1 MTICGRIMIST
12 NQIKS
17 SDSCVIFF
25 VAACGVETEGAVIFL
40 CVFTVLLGIAV
51 FVSVVGGVAGC
62 VTVAPPSGW
71 TMLSVISCT
80 LLRVVTHC
88 LYSSRVGVW

>member
-1 MTICGRIMIST
+1 MSIPGRGRWIFGWYL
-12 NQIKS
+12 
-17 SDSCVIFF
+17 DVWGGIFF
-25 VAACGVETEGAVIFL
+25 VAVCGVETEGAVIFL